1 MSGKRRGRARG
12 ATGPAQNM
20 TRERRQSHY
29 STVDPFAGSTPI
41 FVGARAVGHVAGD
54 TFYKRVR
61 GSAHFLRTPRA
72 IAFDEST
79 LRDAERAGARY
90 VEVTDA
96 ETGRV
101 YRAPFSLIWA
111 KGFTVNRGHGEQ
123 RALVLAEFNRP
134 AETPAQL
141 PLFAF

>member
-12 ATGPAQNM
+12 ATGPAQTK
-20 TRERRQSHY
+20 TRERRRKY
-29 STVDPFAGSTPI
+29 TTVGPSPATIPI
-41 FVGARAVGHVAGD
+41 YVGRRAVGHVAGD

-96 ETGRV
+96 ETGRE
-101 YRAPFSLIWA
+101 YRAPLALIWER
-111 KGFTVNRGHGEQ
+111 GFRVSRGHGEQ
-123 RALVLAEFNRP
+123 LALILSDFNRQP
-134 AETPAQL
+134 APEQL
-141 PLFAF
+141 ALFAF